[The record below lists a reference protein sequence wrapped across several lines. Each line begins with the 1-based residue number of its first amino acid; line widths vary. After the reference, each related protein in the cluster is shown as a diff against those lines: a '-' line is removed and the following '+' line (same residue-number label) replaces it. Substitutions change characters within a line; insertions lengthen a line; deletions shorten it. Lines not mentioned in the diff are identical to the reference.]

1 MASFK
6 EAFAA
11 ARKAQGAGGEFTW
24 KGKSYSTNIV
34 GETGKKKKL
43 SFSTDM
49 AEKAIDKA
57 SGIQTPDAST
67 PRPPRRPTEIATSID
82 VSDGGIKVTK
92 LPYEATSLAGRAG
105 SALGTYIGRQMAG
118 PTKLDKLKSEAA
130 DQTNRS
136 KVNQGAKELMT
147 GRKGAAAQYK
157 EGGVVKMK
165 EGSAK
170 DMREDKAMAKKHGMT
185 MKQHEASA
193 ADKKHDAP
201 KKMAGGGIV
210 KMKKGGTPLSS
221 TELKKLNLNTGMKKV
236 DERDAKFATYADR
249 GTSGRDAGLKEAT
262 ERLNDLRATYKGSK
276 DLIERYGTDAPKA
289 RGFMAYEGQS
299 GTAKKKAMGR
309 AVKKTPIPGTV
320 SSSSGSPKLLSHPF
334 DESKYQGDLTRRS
347 GGGVVKKAGG
357 GSMRG
362 AGCAVRGKGF
372 SGSY

>member
-24 KGKSYSTNIV
+24 KGNSYSTNIA
-34 GETGKKKKL
+34 GETGKKKKP

-49 AEKAIDKA
+49 VDKAIDKA
-57 SGIQTPDAST
+57 SGLEPLDASV
-67 PRPPRRPTEIATSID
+67 PRPQRRPTDLVPAEKGIRMPKAGD
-82 VSDGGIKVTK
+82 IKVEK
-92 LPYEATSLAGRAG
+92 LPYEDTSLAGRAG

-136 KVNQGAKELMT
+136 KVNQGAIELMT

-157 EGGVVKMK
+157 EGGVVKMKKSGTPLSGTPLSSTELKKLNLNTGIKKVDERDAKFATYADRGTSGRDAGLKEAAPRLSSLRSTYERSKDMIERYGKDAPKGRSFMAYEGQSGTTKKQSGGVVKMK

-185 MKQHEASA
+185 MKQHEASR

-201 KKMAGGGIV
+201 KKMA
-210 KMKKGGTPLSS
+210 
-221 TELKKLNLNTGMKKV
+221 
-236 DERDAKFATYADR
+236 
-249 GTSGRDAGLKEAT
+249 
-262 ERLNDLRATYKGSK
+262 
-276 DLIERYGTDAPKA
+276 
-289 RGFMAYEGQS
+289 
-299 GTAKKKAMGR
+299 
-309 AVKKTPIPGTV
+309 
-320 SSSSGSPKLLSHPF
+320 
-334 DESKYQGDLTRRS
+334 

>member
-24 KGKSYSTNIV
+24 KGNSYSTNIV
-34 GETGKKKKL
+34 GETGKKKKPKV
-43 SFSTDM
+43 M
-49 AEKAIDKA
+49 PAEDLAKMVNAAIDKA
-57 SGIQTPDAST
+57 TGIQTPNAST
-67 PRPPRRPTEIATSID
+67 PRPQPRPTTGEFYPPVTKESIAPNPD
-82 VSDGGIKVTK
+82 EIKVTK
-92 LPYEATSLAGRAG
+92 LPYEDTSLAGRAG

-157 EGGVVKMK
+157 TGGVVKMK

-201 KKMAGGGIV
+201 KKMAGGG
-210 KMKKGGTPLSS
+210 
-221 TELKKLNLNTGMKKV
+221 
-236 DERDAKFATYADR
+236 
-249 GTSGRDAGLKEAT
+249 
-262 ERLNDLRATYKGSK
+262 
-276 DLIERYGTDAPKA
+276 
-289 RGFMAYEGQS
+289 
-299 GTAKKKAMGR
+299 
-309 AVKKTPIPGTV
+309 
-320 SSSSGSPKLLSHPF
+320 
-334 DESKYQGDLTRRS
+334 
-347 GGGVVKKAGG
+347 VVKKAGG

-362 AGCAVRGKGF
+362 TGAAVRGKGF
-372 SGSY
+372 SGCY